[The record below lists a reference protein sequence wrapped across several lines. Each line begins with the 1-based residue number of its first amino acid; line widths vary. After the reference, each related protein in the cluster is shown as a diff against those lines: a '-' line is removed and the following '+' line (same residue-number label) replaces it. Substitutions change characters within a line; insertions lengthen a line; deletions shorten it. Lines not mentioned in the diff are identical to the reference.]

1 MALTKSHNRMVSD
14 APANVK
20 DFGAV
25 ADGVTNDSAAF
36 TAAITHAWNTGNSL
50 YIPSGNYVA
59 KMTVPPVGVGQY
71 QGDTFIMYGDGA
83 GNGFLADPD
92 ISGTRIT
99 SPDSSPVLT
108 YDNTL
113 GGSVSAGNHI
123 YIRNIR
129 FNGNSSNPVL
139 LLDRFSDYSVISECE
154 VKQLGSG
161 NGITIDHGY
170 GGTIRDCH
178 IMNSD
183 LVAPH
188 GTSRTGTGISVSI
201 SSVLSGGILR
211 FQHITSRGFAN
222 GFAIGGAGSPP
233 APSILSTVLEHCE
246 CSTVEYGILIGSG
259 TRKTVINN
267 CYFEGV
273 EDTCVQDNA
282 NSTTVS
288 NSFFIGTA
296 TECFRVGIESIDSTW
311 GNLYF
316 GNEMQLSQSDTLGI
330 ALYTD
335 GDANG
340 RSKIVRDNFIYNN
353 SASASNVIGV
363 SLTGANPTA
372 IVADN
377 VFRPRRLWAGSGAI
391 KISDNTT
398 GINTGVVPLTDTLNE
413 FPFYSNVGI
422 SLGYG
427 GVLTEAAVSTGTL
440 TLGAASMADF
450 NPTTATNVSQFSI
463 NGKSGRII
471 LLSCNANATLVDGT
485 YMILAGGLD
494 FTGDGQILL
503 NMRLSGGQWYAYEI
517 SRSIF

>member
-1 MALTKSHNRMVSD
+1 MALTKSHNRMIAD
-14 APANVK
+14 APVNVK
-20 DFGAV
+20 DFGAM
-25 ADGVTNDSAAF
+25 ADGVTNDSTAF
-36 TAAITHAWNTGNSL
+36 DAAIAYAWDTGNSL

-59 KMTVPPVGVGQY
+59 KMTVPPVGTGEY
-71 QGDTFIMYGDGA
+71 RGDTFIMYGDGA
-83 GNGFLADPD
+83 GNGFLGEPF
-92 ISGTRIT
+92 ITGTRIT
-99 SPDSSPVLT
+99 SPDSSPALT

-113 GGSVSAGNHI
+113 GASVSAGNHI

-129 FNGNSSNPVL
+129 FNGNSANPVL

-154 VKQLGSG
+154 VRQFGTG
-161 NGITIDHGY
+161 DGIQIEHGY

-178 IMNSD
+178 VMNSN
-183 LVAPH
+183 LVDPH

-201 SSVLSGGILR
+201 LSALSGGILR

-233 APSILSTVLEHCE
+233 APSILSTVLEQCE
-246 CSTVEYGILIGSG
+246 CSTVNYGILVGSG

-273 EDTCVQDNA
+273 EDTCVQDNS

-296 TECFRVGIESIDSTW
+296 TECFRVGIESISSTW

-316 GNEMQLSQSDTLGI
+316 GNEMQLSQSDVIGI
-330 ALYTD
+330 ALFTD

-340 RSKIVRDNFIYNN
+340 HSKIVRDNFIYNN
-353 SASASNVIGV
+353 SGSASNVIGV
-363 SLTGANPTA
+363 SLSGANPTA

-377 VFRPRRLWAGSGAI
+377 VFRPRRLWTGSGAV
-391 KISDNTT
+391 KIYDTTT
-398 GINTGVVPLTDTLNE
+398 GINTGVVPLTDSLNE
-413 FPFYSNVGI
+413 FPFYSNAGI

-427 GVLTEAAVSTGTL
+427 GNITETAVTTGVLN
-440 TLGAASMADF
+440 LGAASFVDF
-450 NPTTATNVSQFSI
+450 NPTTATNVTQLLI

-471 LLSCNANATLVDGT
+471 LVSCNANATLADGT
-485 YMILAGGLD
+485 YMILAGGVD
-494 FTGDGQILL
+494 FTGNGQILL
-503 NMRLSGGQWYAYEI
+503 NVRLDGGQWHAYEI
-517 SRSIF
+517 SRTVY